1 MSLTRLISSKAVT
14 SCIHQAAIRPF
25 SVSVMKLDQ
34 VTHTGQQFA
43 EGDQRNAR
51 FGVTGLEKQV
61 NTQWAIDLIAAV
73 PPTLVTK
80 RVVSVP
86 YVSKGLLVFC
96 HISVPKHTMFKI
108 LVTTLIIM
116 GVDKR
121 HKKEK
126 CPPTPISCSLSS
138 YVPGFL

>member
-1 MSLTRLISSKAVT
+1 MSLTRIISSKAAT
-14 SCIHQAAIRPF
+14 SCLRLAAIRPF
-25 SVSVMKLDQ
+25 SVSAMKLDQ

-80 RVVSVP
+80 HVVSVA
-86 YVSKGLLVFC
+86 VSLKAYFVFVIYQLLC
-96 HISVPKHTMFKI
+96 I
-108 LVTTLIIM
+108 
-116 GVDKR
+116 
-121 HKKEK
+121 
-126 CPPTPISCSLSS
+126 
-138 YVPGFL
+138 